1 MSNEKVD
8 SSNMIMDE
16 FVDEKI
22 KQFWLKTFNL

>member
-16 FVDEKI
+16 FVDKKI
-22 KQFWLKTFNL
+22 KQFWLKIFNL